1 MDESVAAG
9 NFCESWSTMMKNKMM
24 TKILS
29 PLLLALVLSNPAWAQ
44 SGAQSAQPQDGVKVG
59 EMSRMRN
66 LVPAEQVEGQAAQ
79 QYLGLKQQAYQQN
92 ALAEPGDPRLQRVQA
107 IAKKLI
113 PYALRWNPRAPQ
125 WKWEV
130 VLLRSNQV
138 NAFCMPGGKIAFY
151 TGILDSLKMT
161 DDEIALVM
169 GHEMAHALREHG
181 RERMAKTGAAN
192 ALSRLAGAGLSAW
205 LGVDPR
211 ITNSVTNGA
220 AKLAVLKFSREDETE
235 ADVVGL
241 DIAARA
247 GFDPRAGVM
256 LWQKMALV
264 NKGAP
269 PQWLSTHPAGEN
281 RIAEI
286 RRHLP
291 EVMPIYAKTRGV
303 EAGELPPYASNV
315 KQLGP
320 VAL

>member
-1 MDESVAAG
+1 MNNNVL
-9 NFCESWSTMMKNKMM
+9 KN
-24 TKILS
+24 ILS
-29 PLLLALVLSNPAWAQ
+29 PLLLAALLCNPALAQ
-44 SGAQSAQPQDGVKVG
+44 QDAASAQVQDGVKVG
-59 EMSRMRN
+59 EMSRLRS
-66 LVPAEQVEGQAAQ
+66 LVSAEQLEAQAAQ
-79 QYLGLKQQAYQQN
+79 QYLGLKQQAQQQN
-92 ALAEPGDPRLQRVQA
+92 ALAAPNDPRLRRVQD
-107 IAKKLI
+107 IARKLI
-113 PYALRWNPRAPQ
+113 PHALRWNPRAQQ

-130 VLLRSNQV
+130 ALLRSNQV

-151 TGILDSLKMT
+151 TGIIDTLKMT

-181 RERMAKTGAAN
+181 RERMAKTGATN

-205 LGVDPR
+205 LGIDPR
-211 ITNSVTNGA
+211 ITDTVADGA
-220 AKLAVLKFSREDETE
+220 AKLAALKFSREDETE
-235 ADVVGL
+235 SDVVGM

-247 GFDPRAGVM
+247 GYDPRAGIM

-264 NKGAP
+264 GKGAP

-291 EVMPIYAKTRGV
+291 EVMPIYARTRGLDP
-303 EAGELPPYASNV
+303 ASLPPYASNV

-320 VAL
+320 IAL

>member
-1 MDESVAAG
+1 
-9 NFCESWSTMMKNKMM
+9 MKN
-24 TKILS
+24 TPLRHRLS
-29 PLLLALVLSNPAWAQ
+29 PLLLATLLCNPVLAQ
-44 SGAQSAQPQDGVKVG
+44 NNAASSPPQEGVKVG
-59 EMSRMRN
+59 EMSRLRN
-66 LVPAEQVEGQAAQ
+66 LVPAEQVEAQASQ

-92 ALAEPGDPRLQRVQA
+92 ALADPSDPRLRRVQD
-107 IAKKLI
+107 IARKLI
-113 PYALRWNPRAPQ
+113 PHALRWNPRAPQ

-151 TGILDSLKMT
+151 TGIIDTLKMT

-211 ITNSVTNGA
+211 ITNTVTDSA

-247 GFDPRAGVM
+247 GYDPRAGVM
-256 LWQKMALV
+256 LWQKMGLV

-291 EVMPIYAKTRGV
+291 EVMPIYARTRGLDP
-303 EAGELPPYASNV
+303 ASLPPYASNV

>member
-1 MDESVAAG
+1 
-9 NFCESWSTMMKNKMM
+9 MMKNHAPK
-24 TKILS
+24 KALS
-29 PLLLALVLSNPAWAQ
+29 PLLLAFLFCSPVLAQ
-44 SGAQSAQPQDGVKVG
+44 NSAASAPPQDGVKVG
-59 EMSRMRN
+59 EMSRLRS
-66 LVPAEQVEGQAAQ
+66 LVSAEQLEAQAAQ
-79 QYLGLKQQAYQQN
+79 QYLGLKQQAQQQN
-92 ALAEPGDPRLQRVQA
+92 ALAAPNDPRLRRVQD
-107 IAKKLI
+107 IARKLI
-113 PYALRWNPRAPQ
+113 PHALRWNPRAQQ

-130 VLLRSNQV
+130 ALLRSNQV

-151 TGILDSLKMT
+151 TGIIDTLKMT

-181 RERMAKTGAAN
+181 RERMAKTGATN

-205 LGVDPR
+205 LGIDPR
-211 ITNSVTNGA
+211 ITDTVADGA
-220 AKLAVLKFSREDETE
+220 AKLAALKFSREDETE
-235 ADVVGL
+235 SDVVGM

-247 GFDPRAGVM
+247 GYDPRAGIM

-264 NKGAP
+264 GKGAP

-291 EVMPIYAKTRGV
+291 EVMPIYARTRGLDP
-303 EAGELPPYASNV
+303 ASLPPYASNV

-320 VAL
+320 IAL